1 MKKDRNYEHQST
13 LIFLLLFLPDTL
25 LSSSTLTFTFL
36 VQIKTRVK
44 KMLFFVSVFVL
55 VFFPLKSVFT
65 TAFTMQVGEN
75 LEAPGVEML
84 LP

>member
-1 MKKDRNYEHQST
+1 
-13 LIFLLLFLPDTL
+13 
-25 LSSSTLTFTFL
+25 
-36 VQIKTRVK
+36 
-44 KMLFFVSVFVL
+44 MLFFVSVFVL